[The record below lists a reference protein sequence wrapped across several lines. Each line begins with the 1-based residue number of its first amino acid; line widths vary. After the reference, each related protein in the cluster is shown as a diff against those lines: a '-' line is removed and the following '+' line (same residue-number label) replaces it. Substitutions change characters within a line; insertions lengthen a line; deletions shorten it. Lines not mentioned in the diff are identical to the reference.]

1 MHSQLLAQMMGN
13 YHSTTKTAH
22 DVLDGTE
29 LSGRHIKVNEEAE
42 ATFPSDVFE
51 AAPTDRSVA
60 EKRKG
65 AIPAVESGN
74 FN

>member
-1 MHSQLLAQMMGN
+1 MMGT
-13 YHSTTKTAH
+13 YSK
-22 DVLDGTE
+22 TE
-29 LSGRHIKVNEEAE
+29 LNGRHIKVIEEAE

-60 EKRKG
+60 EKRKRNE
-65 AIPAVESGN
+65 AIPAVESGI

>member
-1 MHSQLLAQMMGN
+1 MSSLSNVQSQLVAQMMGT
-13 YHSTTKTAH
+13 YSK
-22 DVLDGTE
+22 TE
-29 LSGRHIKVNEEAE
+29 LNGRHIKVIEETE
-42 ATFPSDVFE
+42 AKFPSDVFE

-65 AIPAVESGN
+65 AIPAVESGI